1 MTISERVFSRLKE
14 LSMSQVRFSEKTGI
28 RQSTISEWKK
38 KNSNPTSDKIMIICQ
53 TLNVTPEWLL
63 SGVDGAASRG
73 KKQDYYVVEKESDLG
88 GLICDY
94 NQLNGLNQGR
104 LLGYARALVHL
115 TKELQ
120 DGEMPLEIQ
129 KVNK

>member
-14 LSMSQVRFSEKTGI
+14 LSMSQIRFSEKTGI

-73 KKQDYYVVEKESDLG
+73 KKQDY
-88 GLICDY
+88 
-94 NQLNGLNQGR
+94 
-104 LLGYARALVHL
+104 
-115 TKELQ
+115 
-120 DGEMPLEIQ
+120 
-129 KVNK
+129 